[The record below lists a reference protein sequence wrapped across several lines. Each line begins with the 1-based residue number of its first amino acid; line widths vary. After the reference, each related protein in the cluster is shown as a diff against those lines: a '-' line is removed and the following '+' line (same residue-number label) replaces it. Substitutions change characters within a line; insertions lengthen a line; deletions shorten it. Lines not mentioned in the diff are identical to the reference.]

1 MKLTWGP
8 AGPSD
13 GIEAPY
19 KVAITGIGA
28 VSCVGIG
35 KDAFWNGISQAEV
48 VGDRHIVDFDPSK
61 WLNPKEIRRTDR
73 FNQFGIAAA
82 DLALADAGEFE
93 VDPDMAGV
101 MLGTGIGGL
110 ESLENQVILQY
121 EKGASRVSPF
131 LVPLMMANAGSASL
145 SMRYGYK
152 GPCESTV
159 TACAAGTH
167 AIIRAAKTIASGR
180 CKVMLAGGT
189 EAAMTSTAYA
199 GFVNMTAMSNVNIS
213 RPFDRDR
220 DGFVMTEG
228 GAVLVLEE
236 LEFAKARGARIYA
249 IIAGSASNA
258 DAFHITAPAPHG
270 VGAAGCMKLAIED
283 AGMKASDIVHINAH
297 GTSTPLNDLS
307 ESEAIISVF
316 GSDAPPTTSIK
327 GALGHALGG
336 AGALGAAAAALTI
349 EQGYI
354 APTANTKNVDPEIH
368 IDVVINE
375 PRKITVGPVISNS
388 FGFGGHNGSIVM
400 VPPE

>member
-1 MKLTWGP
+1 MKLSWGP
-8 AGPSD
+8 SGPSD
-13 GIEAPY
+13 GIEAPH

-28 VSCVGIG
+28 VSCVGVG
-35 KDAFWNGISQAEV
+35 KDAFWDGISQAEV
-48 VGDRHIVDFDPSK
+48 TGDRHIVDFDPSK

-93 VDPDMAGV
+93 VDRELAGI
-101 MLGTGIGGL
+101 MMGTGIGGL

-145 SMRYGYK
+145 SMRYGYR

-167 AIIRAAKTIASGR
+167 AIIRAAQTIASGR
-180 CKVMLAGGT
+180 CRVMLAGGT

-199 GFVNMTAMSNVNIS
+199 GFVNMTAMSNANIS
-213 RPFDRDR
+213 RPFDKDR

-236 LEFAKARGARIYA
+236 LEFAKARGARIYG
-249 IIAGSASNA
+249 IIAGTASNA
-258 DAFHITAPAPHG
+258 DAYHITAPAPHG
-270 VGAAGCMKLAIED
+270 VGAATCMSLAIQD
-283 AGMKASDIVHINAH
+283 AGMSPEDIVHINAH

-307 ESEAIISVF
+307 ESEAIITVF
-316 GSDAPPTTSIK
+316 GDDAPPTTSIK

-336 AGALGAAAAALTI
+336 AGALGAAAAALTL
-349 EQGYI
+349 EKGYI
-354 APTANTKNVDPEIH
+354 VPTANTKNVDPEIH
-368 IDVVINE
+368 IDVVTVE
-375 PRKITVGPVISNS
+375 PRKISMGPVISNS

>member
-8 AGPSD
+8 SGPSD
-13 GIEAPY
+13 GIEAPL

-28 VSCVGIG
+28 VSCVGLG
-35 KDAFWNGISQAEV
+35 KEAFWNGISQAEV
-48 VGDRHIVDFDPSK
+48 TGNRQILDFDPSI

-82 DLALADAGEFE
+82 DLALKDAGEFE
-93 VDPDMAGV
+93 VDPNYVGV
-101 MLGTGIGGL
+101 MMGTGIGGL
-110 ESLENQVILQY
+110 ESLETQVILQY
-121 EKGASRVSPF
+121 EKGADRVSPF
-131 LVPLMMANAGSASL
+131 LVPLMMANAGSASI
-145 SMRYGYK
+145 SMRYGYH
-152 GPCESTV
+152 GPCESVV

-180 CKVMLAGGT
+180 CKVMLAGGA

-213 RPFDRDR
+213 RPFDKDR

-236 LEFAKARGARIYA
+236 LEFAKSRGAHIYG
-249 IIAGSASNA
+249 IISGTASNA

-270 VGAAGCMKLAIED
+270 VGAAECMRLALAD
-283 AGMKASDIVHINAH
+283 ANMSPKDIVHINAH

-316 GSDAPPTTSIK
+316 GESPPPVTSIK

-349 EQGYI
+349 DKGYI
-354 APTANTKNVDPEIH
+354 APTANTKNIDPKID
-368 IDVVINE
+368 IDVVILE
-375 PRKITVGPVISNS
+375 PRKVESGPVISNS
-388 FGFGGHNGSIVM
+388 FGFGGHNGSIIIE
-400 VPPE
+400 PPS

>member
-1 MKLTWGP
+1 MKLSWGP
-8 AGPSD
+8 SGPSD
-13 GIEAPY
+13 GIEAPH

-35 KDAFWNGISQAEV
+35 KDAFWDGISQAEV
-48 VGDRHIVDFDPSK
+48 TGDRHIVDFDPSK

-93 VDPDMAGV
+93 VDPELAGV
-101 MLGTGIGGL
+101 MMGTGIGGL

-145 SMRYGYK
+145 SMRYGYR

-213 RPFDRDR
+213 RPFDKDR

-228 GAVLVLEE
+228 GAVIVLEE
-236 LEFAKARGARIYA
+236 LEFAKARGARIYG
-249 IIAGSASNA
+249 IIAGTASNA
-258 DAFHITAPAPHG
+258 DAYHITAPAPHG
-270 VGAAGCMKLAIED
+270 VGAATCMSLAIKD
-283 AGMKASDIVHINAH
+283 AGMSPEDIVHINAH

-316 GSDAPPTTSIK
+316 GDDAPPTTSIK

-336 AGALGAAAAALTI
+336 AGALGAAAAALTL
-349 EQGYI
+349 EKGYI
-354 APTANTKNVDPEIH
+354 VPTANTKNVDPEIH
-368 IDVVINE
+368 IDVVTLE
-375 PRKITVGPVISNS
+375 PRKISMGPVISNS

>member
-121 EKGASRVSPF
+121 EKGAGRVSPF

-167 AIIRAAKTIASGR
+167 AIIRAAKTIATGR

-258 DAFHITAPAPHG
+258 DAYHITAPAPHG

>member
-8 AGPSD
+8 SGPSD

-28 VSCVGIG
+28 VTCVGIG
-35 KDAFWNGISQAEV
+35 KDAFWKGISQAEV
-48 VGDRHIVDFDPSK
+48 TGDRHILDFEPST

-73 FNQFGIAAA
+73 YNQFGIAAA
-82 DLALADAGEFE
+82 DLALADAGEFH
-93 VDPDMAGV
+93 VDPAMVGI
-101 MLGTGIGGL
+101 MMGTGVGGL
-110 ESLENQVILQY
+110 ESLENQVVLQY

-131 LVPLMMANAGSASL
+131 LVPLMMANASSASL
-145 SMRYGYK
+145 SMRYGYH
-152 GPCESTV
+152 GPCETTV
-159 TACAAGTH
+159 TACAAGAH

-189 EAAMTSTAYA
+189 EAALTSTAYA

-213 RPFDRDR
+213 RPFDKDR

-236 LEFAKARGARIYA
+236 LEFAKARGAKIYA
-249 IIAGSASNA
+249 IIAGSGSNA

-270 VGAAGCMKLAIED
+270 VGAASCMKLALED
-283 AGMKASDIVHINAH
+283 SGIQPNEIVHINAH

-307 ESEAIISVF
+307 ESEAIISIF
-316 GSDAPPTTSIK
+316 GPDAPPTTSIK

-336 AGALGAAAAALTI
+336 AGALGIAAAALTI
-349 EQGYI
+349 ENGYI
-354 APTANTKNVDPEIH
+354 APTANTKNIDPDIH
-368 IDVVINE
+368 LDIVINE
-375 PRKITVGPVISNS
+375 PRKMSAGPVISNS
-388 FGFGGHNGSIVM
+388 FGFGGHNSSIVL

>member
-8 AGPSD
+8 AGPRD

-19 KVAITGIGA
+19 RVAITGIGA

-35 KDAFWNGISQAEV
+35 KDAFWSGISQAEV

-61 WLNPKEIRRTDR
+61 WLTPKEIRRTDR

-101 MLGTGIGGL
+101 MMGTGIGGL

-121 EKGASRVSPF
+121 EKGAGRVSPF

-180 CKVMLAGGT
+180 SKVMLAGGT

-236 LEFAKARGARIYA
+236 LEFAKSRGAKIYA

-283 AGMKASDIVHINAH
+283 AGMKPSDIVHINAH

-307 ESEAIISVF
+307 ESEAILSVF

-375 PRKITVGPVISNS
+375 PRKIAVGPVISNS

>member
-1 MKLTWGP
+1 M
-8 AGPSD
+8 
-13 GIEAPY
+13 
-19 KVAITGIGA
+19 
-28 VSCVGIG
+28 
-35 KDAFWNGISQAEV
+35 
-48 VGDRHIVDFDPSK
+48 DFDPSK

-93 VDPDMAGV
+93 VDPELAGV
-101 MLGTGIGGL
+101 MMGTGIGGL

-145 SMRYGYK
+145 SMRYGYR

-167 AIIRAAKTIASGR
+167 AIIRAAQTIASGR

-213 RPFDRDR
+213 RPFDKDR

-228 GAVLVLEE
+228 GAVIVLEE
-236 LEFAKARGARIYA
+236 LEFAKARGARIYG
-249 IIAGSASNA
+249 IIAGTASNA
-258 DAFHITAPAPHG
+258 DAYHITAPAPHG
-270 VGAAGCMKLAIED
+270 VGAATCMSLAIQD
-283 AGMKASDIVHINAH
+283 AGMSPEDIVHINAH

-316 GSDAPPTTSIK
+316 GDDAPPTTSIK

-336 AGALGAAAAALTI
+336 AGALGAAAAALTL
-349 EQGYI
+349 EKGYI
-354 APTANTKNVDPEIH
+354 VPTANTKNVDPEIH
-368 IDVVINE
+368 IDVVTLE
-375 PRKITVGPVISNS
+375 PRKISMGPVISNS

>member
-93 VDPDMAGV
+93 VNPDMAGV

-121 EKGASRVSPF
+121 EKGAGRVSPF

-258 DAFHITAPAPHG
+258 DAYHITAPAPHG

>member
-35 KDAFWNGISQAEV
+35 KDAFWSGISQAEV

-61 WLNPKEIRRTDR
+61 WLTPKEIRRTDR

-101 MLGTGIGGL
+101 MMGTGIGGL

-121 EKGASRVSPF
+121 EKGAGRVSPF

-180 CKVMLAGGT
+180 SKVMLAGGT

-236 LEFAKARGARIYA
+236 LEFAKSRGAKIYA

-283 AGMKASDIVHINAH
+283 AGMKPSDIVHINAH

-307 ESEAIISVF
+307 ESEAILSVF

-375 PRKITVGPVISNS
+375 PRKIEVGPVISNS

>member
-1 MKLTWGP
+1 MKLSWGP
-8 AGPSD
+8 SGPSD
-13 GIEAPY
+13 GIEAPH

-35 KDAFWNGISQAEV
+35 KDAFWDGISQAEV
-48 VGDRHIVDFDPSK
+48 TGDRHIVDFDPSK

-93 VDPDMAGV
+93 VDPELAGV
-101 MLGTGIGGL
+101 MMGTGIGGL

-145 SMRYGYK
+145 SMRYGYR

-167 AIIRAAKTIASGR
+167 AIIRAAQTIASGR

-213 RPFDRDR
+213 RPFDKDR

-228 GAVLVLEE
+228 GAVIVLEE
-236 LEFAKARGARIYA
+236 LEFAKARGARIYG
-249 IIAGSASNA
+249 IIAGTASNA
-258 DAFHITAPAPHG
+258 DAYHITAPAPHG
-270 VGAAGCMKLAIED
+270 VGAATCMSLAIQD
-283 AGMKASDIVHINAH
+283 AGMSPGDIVHINAH

-316 GSDAPPTTSIK
+316 GDDAPPTTSIK

-336 AGALGAAAAALTI
+336 AGALGAAAAALTL
-349 EQGYI
+349 EKGYI
-354 APTANTKNVDPEIH
+354 VPTANTKNVDPEIH
-368 IDVVINE
+368 IDVVTLE
-375 PRKITVGPVISNS
+375 PRKISMGPVISNS

>member
-1 MKLTWGP
+1 MKLSWGP
-8 AGPSD
+8 SGPSD
-13 GIEAPY
+13 GIQAPY

-35 KDAFWNGISQAEV
+35 KDEFWNGISQAEV
-48 VGDRHIVDFDPSK
+48 TSDRHIVDFDPSN

-93 VDPDMAGV
+93 VDPALAGI
-101 MLGTGIGGL
+101 MMGTGIGGL

-121 EKGASRVSPF
+121 EKGADRVSPF

-236 LEFAKARGARIYA
+236 LEFAKARGARIYG
-249 IIAGSASNA
+249 IIVGTASNA

-270 VGAAGCMKLAIED
+270 VGAATCMKLAIED
-283 AGMKASDIVHINAH
+283 AGMSPRDIVHINAH

-307 ESEAIISVF
+307 ESEAIVSVF
-316 GSDAPPTTSIK
+316 GANTPPTTSIK

-336 AGALGAAAAALTI
+336 AGALGAAAAALTL
-349 EQGYI
+349 EKGYV
-354 APTANTKNVDPEIH
+354 APTANTKNVDPDIH
-368 IDVVINE
+368 VDVVILE

-400 VPPE
+400 APPD

>member
-1 MKLTWGP
+1 MKLSWGP
-8 AGPSD
+8 SGPSD
-13 GIEAPY
+13 GIEAPH

-28 VSCVGIG
+28 VSCVGVG
-35 KDAFWNGISQAEV
+35 KDAFWDGISQAEV
-48 VGDRHIVDFDPSK
+48 TGDRHIVDFDPSK

-93 VDPDMAGV
+93 VDPELAGI
-101 MLGTGIGGL
+101 MMGTGIGGL

-145 SMRYGYK
+145 SMRYGYR

-167 AIIRAAKTIASGR
+167 AIIRAAHTIASGR

-199 GFVNMTAMSNVNIS
+199 GFVNMTAMSNANIS
-213 RPFDRDR
+213 RPFDKDR

-236 LEFAKARGARIYA
+236 LEFAKARGARIYG
-249 IIAGSASNA
+249 IIAGTASNA
-258 DAFHITAPAPHG
+258 DAYHITAPAPHG
-270 VGAAGCMKLAIED
+270 VGAATCMSLAIQD
-283 AGMKASDIVHINAH
+283 AGMSPEDIVHINAH

-307 ESEAIISVF
+307 ESEAIITVF
-316 GSDAPPTTSIK
+316 GDDAPPTTSIK

-336 AGALGAAAAALTI
+336 AGALGAAAAALTL
-349 EQGYI
+349 EKGYI
-354 APTANTKNVDPEIH
+354 VPTANTKNVDPEIH
-368 IDVVINE
+368 IDVVTVE
-375 PRKITVGPVISNS
+375 PRKISMGPVISNS